1 MEGADAALGADA
13 TGDGGGSRRHLKD
26 SRQIYALEPVRKVRA
41 PPPSPFTLS
50 PPPPFL
56 PGASPGAVSRSNV
69 KSCTDV
75 WGSDRPVC
83 ATP

>member
-1 MEGADAALGADA
+1 MGGMEGADAALGADA

-50 PPPPFL
+50 PPPLSFRGL
-56 PGASPGAVSRSNV
+56 LRGRS
-69 KSCTDV
+69 
-75 WGSDRPVC
+75 
-83 ATP
+83 AEAM